1 MSLIGL
7 LFVFQNWFARGAFLG
22 LTVFLSLIELLV
34 AFLQA
39 YIFTMLTE
47 LYFGMAVE
55 EHDHEHAH

>member
-1 MSLIGL
+1 

-39 YIFTMLTE
+39 YIFTMLTA